1 MTQTERVLQ
10 YLKDFGSITPLQALS
25 DLGVMRL
32 WARIWDLRQA
42 GYPITRRMVGSKN
55 RYGESVSFAE
65 YRLGGNEHAEQHR
78 D

>member
-32 WARIWDLRQA
+32 GARIWDLRQE

>member
-32 WARIWDLRQA
+32 GARIWDLRQA

-65 YRLGGNEHAEQHR
+65 YRLGGENNAEQHR

>member
-1 MTQTERVLQ
+1 MTQTERILQ
-10 YLKDFGSITPLQALS
+10 YLKDFGSITQLQALS

-32 WARIWDLRQA
+32 GARIWDLRQA

-55 RYGESVSFAE
+55 RYGEAVSFAE
-65 YRLGGNEHAEQHR
+65 YRLGGEKSAEQHR

>member
-32 WARIWDLRQA
+32 GARIWDLRQA

-55 RYGESVSFAE
+55 RYGETVSFAE
-65 YRLGGNEHAEQHR
+65 YRLEENKDAEQHR

>member
-32 WARIWDLRQA
+32 GARIWDLRQA

-55 RYGESVSFAE
+55 RYGEAVSFSE
-65 YRLGGNEHAEQHR
+65 YRLGGEKSAEQHR